1 MGPGHQQ
8 LHSINYVD
16 ITSYQHFS
24 KSLKCLSLFCF
35 FWAALL
41 IYWAVVFSREA
52 AIKMYEVMKIMESKE
67 ECLVETYKHVVR
79 RLP

>member
-1 MGPGHQQ
+1 M
-8 LHSINYVD
+8 
-16 ITSYQHFS
+16 
-24 KSLKCLSLFCF
+24 
-35 FWAALL
+35 
-41 IYWAVVFSREA
+41 FSRGA